1 MTFPL
6 NELNGVLLNHPYV
19 GPAPGSKPLLPY
31 LLLRDVLR
39 ASEGASVTLSSG
51 LWGSLAGHVDSLNPL

>member
-39 ASEGASVTLSSG
+39 ASEGASVTIKWAL
-51 LWGSLAGHVDSLNPL
+51 GSLAGHVDSLNPL